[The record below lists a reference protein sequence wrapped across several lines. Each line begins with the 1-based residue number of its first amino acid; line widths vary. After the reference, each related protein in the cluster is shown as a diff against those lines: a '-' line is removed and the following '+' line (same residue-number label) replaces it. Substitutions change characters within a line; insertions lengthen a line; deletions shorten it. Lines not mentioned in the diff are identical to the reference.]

1 MFLFNLCLKAL
12 RLGAERISSGSS
24 FQSRIAVIAVTNWGG
39 KRVLLDP
46 NPGPELLQ

>member
-24 FQSRIAVIAVTNWGG
+24 FQSRIADG
-39 KRVLLDP
+39 KI
-46 NPGPELLQ
+46 ELELSCELVRIVCKFFLIS

>member
-24 FQSRIAVIAVTNWGG
+24 FLSRIADG
-39 KRVLLDP
+39 KK
-46 NPGPELLQ
+46 ELE